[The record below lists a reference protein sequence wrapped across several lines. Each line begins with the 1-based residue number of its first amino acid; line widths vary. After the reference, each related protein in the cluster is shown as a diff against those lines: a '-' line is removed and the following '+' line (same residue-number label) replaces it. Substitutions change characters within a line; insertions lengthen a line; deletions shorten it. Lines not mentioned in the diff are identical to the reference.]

1 MSASSE
7 PSGPILNGKK
17 TEALLLLCKLY
28 NFFSPPWSTLFF
40 EHLLLAVRHKPI
52 TTDFIVCLK
61 TILNVM
67 CSLVIVQSR
76 RSYHASPP
84 RLLLPIGKP
93 GLGARWIIGG
103 NEVYMFMFSIGHPVA
118 EVTFLP
124 GVRRKRGSLSW
135 HAASQRVRLPSVYG
149 FLLHILKIKP

>member
-1 MSASSE
+1 MEKNRSTF
-7 PSGPILNGKK
+7 ITLQIIQFFFLLHDLHFFLN
-17 TEALLLLCKLY
+17 TCFWPTY
-28 NFFSPPWSTLFF
+28 
-40 EHLLLAVRHKPI
+40 KPI

-84 RLLLPIGKP
+84 HLLLPIGKP